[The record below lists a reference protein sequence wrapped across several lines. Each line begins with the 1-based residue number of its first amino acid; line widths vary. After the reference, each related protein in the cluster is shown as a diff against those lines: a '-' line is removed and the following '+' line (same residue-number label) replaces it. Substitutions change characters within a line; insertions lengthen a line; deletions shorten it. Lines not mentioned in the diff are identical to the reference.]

1 MFGSGVSQIDI
12 TTVLVSW
19 NGIAR
24 NIECTDQF
32 LVKYW
37 PRRLPNDY
45 KFTSFIPKN
54 VDFAQITVNPS
65 GDKNISFLSH
75 SNEFRPKS
83 KSKILKTGK

>member
-1 MFGSGVSQIDI
+1 MFCSGVSQIDI

-37 PRRLPNDY
+37 PRRLPQNY
-45 KFTSFIPKN
+45 KLTSLIPKN
-54 VDFAQITVNPS
+54 VDFAQIKVNPA
-65 GDKNISFLSH
+65 GDRNISYFKL
-75 SNEFRPKS
+75 F
-83 KSKILKTGK
+83 